1 MQNKRAQA
9 APPITRSVR
18 SRTPKKSKSHRSNLR
33 SQRTQEERSATT
45 RRLLID
51 AAIQCLSELGYIDST
66 VEVVAKRAGV
76 SRGAVQHH
84 FGSRN
89 DLLLAV
95 VDAFGLALAEP
106 DEISR
111 DLSVAARVDAAIEHT
126 WELVRRPHF
135 IAVVQVW
142 LATRNTPDI
151 IHVTGNKI
159 AQFERDL
166 DRRWQVLFSDIKVP
180 PDKIAVTRHIVLAAL
195 RGLALRA
202 LYRKGRATWTS
213 EIAALKKIV
222 IATFS

>member
-1 MQNKRAQA
+1 LK
-9 APPITRSVR
+9 
-18 SRTPKKSKSHRSNLR
+18 SRRSKSR

-51 AAIQCLSELGYIDST
+51 AAIECLSELGYLEST

-89 DLLLAV
+89 DLLIAV
-95 VDAFGLALAEP
+95 VDDFGLALAEP
-106 DEISR
+106 AEIGGN
-111 DLSVAARVDAAIEHT
+111 LSVAARVDAAIERT

-142 LATRNTPDI
+142 LATRNTPEI
-151 IHVTGNKI
+151 VNSTSKKI
-159 AQFERDL
+159 AQFEREL
-166 DRRWQVLFSDIKVP
+166 DRRWQDLFSDIRVRP
-180 PDKIAVTRHIVLAAL
+180 EQIAVTRHIVLATL

-202 LYRKGRATWTS
+202 LYRKGRATWAK
-213 EIAALKKIV
+213 EIAALKKMAV
-222 IATFS
+222 AALS